1 MGVALV
7 YDDGY
12 DLRLGPHVFPSQKY
26 RLVRDKLLP
35 ADFTRPAPA
44 TDDDMLLV
52 HDPAWIEKL
61 RQCEL
66 TPEELLRLEI
76 PWSPATREAFWLCTG
91 GTIEAARLAL
101 TSGIAFN
108 IGGGFHHAF
117 ADHGEGF
124 CAVNDIAVA
133 IRRLQREALITRA
146 MVVDCDVHHGNGTAA
161 IFGGDRSVF
170 TISLHQ
176 YNNYPAEKPPS
187 TIDVNLRDG
196 TGDDEYLARLRGA
209 LEFSLSGFAPELI
222 VYVAGAD
229 PYEHDQLGGL
239 ALTMNG
245 LRERD
250 ATVFGAARRRGISV
264 AVVLA
269 GGYARDVDDTV
280 AIHCATVAAA
290 RDTLGNT

>member
-1 MGVALV
+1 MVKLV
-7 YDDGY
+7 YHDGY
-12 DLRLGPHVFPSQKY
+12 DLQLGAHVFPSQKY
-26 RLVRDKLLP
+26 RLVRDSLSP
-35 ADFTRPAPA
+35 AEFTRPAPA
-44 TDDDMLLV
+44 TDDDMLLA
-52 HDPAWIEKL
+52 HDAAWIEKL
-61 RQCEL
+61 RRCEL
-66 TPEELLRLEI
+66 TSNELLRLEI
-76 PWSPATREAFWLCTG
+76 PWSPATRDAFWLCTG
-91 GTIEAARLAL
+91 GTIKAARLAIK
-101 TSGIAFN
+101 SGGIAFN

-133 IRRLQREALITRA
+133 IRRLQRDELITRA

-161 IFGGDRSVF
+161 IFAGDRSVF

-196 TGDDEYLARLRGA
+196 TRDDEYIARLRGA
-209 LEFSLSGFAPELI
+209 LEFSLGGFAPELMM
-222 VYVAGAD
+222 YVAGGD

-239 ALTMNG
+239 ALTMRG

-250 ATVFGAARRRGISV
+250 ATVFNAAHRRGVPV

-269 GGYARDVDDTV
+269 GGYARDVADTV